1 MAGNVNVLVLQDSL
15 SLTDRKDYAVRALK
29 ALMVRAI
36 GKNLGS
42 DADLAKILAGQLP
55 TTLDVREFQLNVL
68 DLVAATVPAVDQ
80 WRTAPLVAPI
90 GTPYSCF
97 QAIPSPQ
104 MQNNRIAVF
113 FKVAVEDVPLP
124 VSRIIFRKGGVGGN
138 IVAVYD
144 LEFLSFAQNP
154 VGYFSEPVVFD
165 PSDVFAIQVITRI
178 ATGVFSRV
186 ILGAWTC
193 EGKGGVIA

>member
-29 ALMVRAI
+29 ALMTRAI

-42 DADLAKILAGQLP
+42 DADLAKIMAGQLP

-68 DLVAATVPAVDQ
+68 DLVAPPVVDQ
-80 WRTAPLVAPI
+80 WRTAPLAAPI
-90 GTPYSCF
+90 GTAYSCF
-97 QAIPSPQ
+97 QAVISPQ

-113 FKVAVEDVPLP
+113 FKIAVEDVPLP

-138 IVAVYD
+138 IIAVFD

-178 ATGVFSRV
+178 ATGVFARV

>member
-29 ALMVRAI
+29 ALMTRAI

-42 DADLAKILAGQLP
+42 DADLAKIMAGQLP
-55 TTLDVREFQLNVL
+55 TTLDVREFQLNIL
-68 DLVAATVPAVDQ
+68 DLVAPPVVDQ
-80 WRTAPLVAPI
+80 WRTAPLVAPV
-90 GTPYSCF
+90 GTAYSCF
-97 QAIPSPQ
+97 QAVVSPQ

-138 IVAVYD
+138 IMAVFD

-154 VGYFSEPVVFD
+154 VGYFSEPVAFD

-178 ATGVFSRV
+178 ATGVFARV